1 VTALLE
7 ISNLKTSFLTDD
19 GEVTVVNG
27 VSFNVQASR
36 TLAIV
41 GESGCGKSVTALSI
55 MGLLAKPAGRIAEGS
70 IRFEGQELVGAPERV
85 LQDLRGN
92 GMSMIFQEPMTSL
105 NPSYTVGEQII
116 EGLVKHRKL
125 SRTQAREKAID
136 ILRKVRIPSPEQ
148 RLDEFPHKLSGGMR
162 QRVMIAM
169 ALVCEPRVLI
179 ADEPTTALDVTIQA
193 QILELM
199 RTLQQETGTAI
210 VLITHDLGVV
220 AEVADEVL
228 VMYAGRVVERAP
240 VHALFEMPQ
249 HPYTIGLLGAIP
261 RLDLE
266 QTRLVSIEGQV
277 PSPAQPLSGCSFAP
291 RCPFAQPACSNQVP
305 ALREVGHAHFSAC
318 LRAPLEADELL
329 SGVVDEANP

>member
-7 ISNLKTSFLTDD
+7 VSNLKTSFLTDD

-70 IRFEGQELVGAPERV
+70 IRFEGQELVGASERV

-116 EGLVKHRKL
+116 EGLIKHRKL

-136 ILRKVRIPSPEQ
+136 ILHKVRIPSPEQ

-169 ALVCEPRVLI
+169 ALVCEPRLLI

>member
-1 VTALLE
+1 
-7 ISNLKTSFLTDD
+7 
-19 GEVTVVNG
+19 
-27 VSFNVQASR
+27 
-36 TLAIV
+36 
-41 GESGCGKSVTALSI
+41 
-55 MGLLAKPAGRIAEGS
+55 
-70 IRFEGQELVGAPERV
+70 
-85 LQDLRGN
+85 
-92 GMSMIFQEPMTSL
+92 
-105 NPSYTVGEQII
+105 
-116 EGLVKHRKL
+116 
-125 SRTQAREKAID
+125 
-136 ILRKVRIPSPEQ
+136 
-148 RLDEFPHKLSGGMR
+148 MR

-240 VHALFEMPQ
+240 VQALFDMPQ

-277 PSPAQPLSGCSFAP
+277 PSPAQPLAGCSFAP
-291 RCPFAQPACSNQVP
+291 RCPFAQPACSTQIP
-305 ALREVGHAHFSAC
+305 ALRQVGDAHFSAC
-318 LRAPLEADELL
+318 LRAPLEVDELL
-329 SGVVDEANP
+329 SDTDGTANA